1 MSAPEPFSFFTVAER
16 ELSAGT
22 AVNEGG
28 KLTVTQLNL
37 AVGKEFDD
45 ARDELKAFVSE
56 QPSVIAQ
63 AALPFAV
70 MQLKAGEITSADALT
85 AMAAKCPGM
94 DAADAR
100 LSVIPAAQGPVLACV
115 GRKALAEA
123 VANATSTGA
132 KALKLYCRG
141 LNVLGAL
148 VDGVQSGKL
157 DKPVLMLD
165 ILNAS
170 TRLIVASKDSVT
182 DLGSI
187 DTGTDAILE
196 QVMAALGLK
205 FPGSAAK
212 LFYGDLYDFDEHAA
226 KLVSA
231 LSEKAKARLD
241 EFTGKIPAVGYLYAS
256 GLPSSRTQL
265 LGGKLAEA
273 LGLAKAASPLVLE
286 GSDLPSYFGGAALG
300 LAKLVETSGNA
311 PWTLNLAEPEADAA
325 SLVAKLAPK
334 PAAPAPAPA
343 PAAPAKPAA
352 PAQAAKPA
360 APAAKPAQQKPVF
373 NKNGNGTKPFQ
384 NVKAPAPS
392 QAAKPAASAPAAQPK
407 PAPAQKPA
415 ASTAAKPAPAKK
427 NNVVMYGGIAAAVV
441 VIAILAMVLSGGK
454 KETKAPAAAPAASA
468 AVAKEPVKTPAPEPA
483 QPAQAPAQQAPAQP
497 TPAPAPVVVAEP
509 PAPEPPPPPTTG
521 NLSIQ
526 TRPVDAE
533 VYVDGQ
539 PKGLTPLMVYDMPIG
554 TYTVE
559 IRKDSYKSL
568 KKTVEIV
575 GGQTETLKNLVL
587 ELDRGKLAID
597 SEPDEVSFV
606 IKPLTQG
613 AGADNP
619 AHLKGQTPAQIDDLA
634 PGKYLVTYS
643 REGWKN
649 YEQTVEVKAGDKVK
663 TAFEYKPATV
673 RINTTPSGATV
684 FAGSKRLG
692 KTPLELDDVA
702 EGTFEATVRLDG
714 YEPETVS
721 ANVAFGGTVS
731 RELNL
736 LSIDR
741 VITNAAE
748 LEILPSREGGLVLSG
763 PTASLSG
770 FSGTLYVRCVIA
782 QNGKVEN
789 AEIVNSPASLTP
801 AAETYIRN
809 TIRSWTFTPGSRK
822 GIAMRSEVILPI
834 AIRAQ

>member
-1 MSAPEPFSFFTVAER
+1 
-16 ELSAGT
+16 
-22 AVNEGG
+22 
-28 KLTVTQLNL
+28 VTQLNIV
-37 AVGKEFDD
+37 VGKEFDD
-45 ARDELKAFVSE
+45 ARDELKTFVGA
-56 QPSVIAQ
+56 QPSVVAQ
-63 AALPFAV
+63 AALPFSV
-70 MQLKAGEITSADALT
+70 MQVKAGDIASADALT
-85 AMAAKCPGM
+85 ALAGKFPGM
-94 DAADAR
+94 DPADAR
-100 LSVIPAAQGPVLACV
+100 LSVVAGEQPVVVCV
-115 GRKALAEA
+115 GRKALADA
-123 VANATSTGA
+123 VSKATESGA

-170 TRLIVASKDSVT
+170 TRLVVASKEGVV
-182 DLGSI
+182 DLGTI

-226 KLVSA
+226 KLVA
-231 LSEKAKARLD
+231 ILSEKAKARLG
-241 EFTGKIPAVGYLYAS
+241 EFSGKIPAPAYLYAS

-273 LGLAKAASPLVLE
+273 LGLSQAASPVVLE
-286 GSDLPSYFGGAALG
+286 GAGMPPYFGGAALG
-300 LAKLVETSGNA
+300 LAKLVESSGSA
-311 PWTLNLAEPEADAA
+311 PWTLDLAQPEADAA

-334 PAAPAPAPA
+334 AAAPAPA
-343 PAAPAKPAA
+343 PAAPAKPATPA
-352 PAQAAKPA
+352 PAAKPA
-360 APAAKPAQQKPVF
+360 APAPTAKPAQQQKPVF
-373 NKNGNGTKPFQ
+373 NKNGNGAKPAV
-384 NVKAPAPS
+384 NAKAPAP
-392 QAAKPAASAPAAQPK
+392 AAKPAAPAPAAAPAKPVAPAPK
-407 PAPAQKPA
+407 PAA
-415 ASTAAKPAPAKK
+415 APAKSAAGKK
-427 NNVVMYGGIAAAVV
+427 NDVVLYGGIAAAVV
-441 VIAILAMVLSGGK
+441 VVAILAMVMSGGK
-454 KETKAPAAAPAASA
+454 KKEAPVPAPVASA
-468 AVAKEPVKTPAPEPA
+468 PAKEPVKAPAPEPA
-483 QPAQAPAQQAPAQP
+483 KPAAPAAPAPTPAQQ

-526 TRPVDAE
+526 TKPVDAE

-539 PKGLTPLMVYDMPIG
+539 LKGLTPLMVYDMPIG
-554 TYTVE
+554 TYTIE
-559 IRKDSYKSL
+559 IRKDSYKSF
-568 KKTVEIV
+568 KKSVEIV
-575 GGQTETLKNLVL
+575 GGQTETLKNIAL
-587 ELDRGKLAID
+587 ELDRGKLSID

-619 AHLKGQTPAQIDDLA
+619 AHLKGKTPADIDDLA

-643 REGWKN
+643 RDGWKN

-663 TAFEYKPATV
+663 TAFEYKPATI
-673 RINTTPSGATV
+673 RINTTPSGASV

-692 KTPLELDDVA
+692 KTPLELDDMP
-702 EGTFEATVRLDG
+702 EGPFEASVRLDG
-714 YEPETVS
+714 YEPETVKTD
-721 ANVAFGGTVS
+721 VAFGGTVS
-731 RELNL
+731 RELKL
-736 LSIDR
+736 LSVDR

-748 LEILPSREGGLVLSG
+748 LEVLPSREGGLVLSG

-789 AEIVNSPASLTP
+789 AEIVYAPAALTP
-801 AAETYIRN
+801 AAENYIRG

-822 GIAMRSEVILPI
+822 GIAMRAEVVLPI
-834 AIRAQ
+834 AVRAQ